1 MIIPQMQQRY
11 TGYSSEGANNLL
23 NAVMG
28 ARRASVMERQQA
40 VNEEIERRN
49 REDYNRRVEAG
60 KQAGAY
66 RKAQTTAMEE
76 QTKIKEDR
84 TQAGAY
90 NANSKLY
97 NAAQWFNDNWN
108 PFAPSQSSRARQES
122 NSIERTRNNP
132 MPKQSDYLGD
142 EYYQNLPT
150 LSPEQYNTFYPQ
162 PQSLLMNLNLNK

>member
-90 NANSKLY
+90 NANSKMY
-97 NAAQWFNDNWN
+97 NVLQFINDYIN
-108 PFAPSQSSRARQES
+108 PLAPSRSTRARQES
-122 NSIERTRNNP
+122 NSTERTRNNP